1 MDILNENQW
10 LMMLVVVTALL
21 VVYFFYLCFTTRV
34 LACFGRRALDSSSIS
49 YLFLLGCVPALYL
62 LGCVPALY
70 LFTLLEGPKMLNI
83 TNATVAV
90 FLLLVSTLSAKTLMQ
105 WLAQGIRVPFQV
117 EADD

>member
-34 LACFGRRALDSSSIS
+34 LACFGRRALDSSIS
-49 YLFLLGCVPALYL
+49 YLFL

-90 FLLLVSTLSAKTLMQ
+90 FLLLVRTLSAKTLMQ

>member
-21 VVYFFYLCFTTRV
+21 VLYFFYLCFTTRV

-62 LGCVPALY
+62 
-70 LFTLLEGPKMLNI
+70 FTLLEGPKMLNI
-83 TNATVAV
+83 TNATVAI